1 MKRKMNITK
10 STLAAGAFAAL
21 LTLAVGGSA
30 AYLAIN
36 DVESVS
42 AQTIENTPN
51 TNVSS
56 NEPELL
62 PEKLLPERPAD
73 TKAPVITAND
83 MTIEEG
89 TTIDV
94 LEDVTVTDNVDKDL
108 QDRIVTEGTV
118 GTTPGTYTV
127 TFSVTDRAG
136 NTGSAEKTVTVT
148 PTPVVEEP
156 VEVPVE
162 ATPAQS
168 AQAQSAP
175 TESYDTASAQAET
188 PAALNN
194 TAPSYSPM
202 TMYLAGTAIS
212 YQNGG
217 QGQGQEI
224 IDSNSNVIST
234 WGGVAAQSGN
244 DGMNTHFIGHNPG
257 IFSTLFSVGQGSQ
270 ITVTDG
276 NGTPTVYTVSTIL
289 TVDDS
294 AIAAD
299 GTDYWNLITGT
310 GGGERIT
317 LQTCIDDV
325 TNRIVIAY
333 A

>member
-1 MKRKMNITK
+1 MKKRMNIRK
-10 STLAAGAFAAL
+10 STLAAGAFASL
-21 LTLAVGGSA
+21 LTLAVVGSA
-30 AYLAIN
+30 VYLTVN
-36 DVESVS
+36 DVESAS
-42 AQTIENTPN
+42 AQTIENTPQA
-51 TNVSS
+51 TVSS
-56 NEPELL
+56 KEPDLL
-62 PEKLLPERPAD
+62 PEKLLPERPED
-73 TKAPVITAND
+73 TKAPVITTSD
-83 MTIEEG
+83 VTIEEG

-94 LEDVTVTDNVDKDL
+94 LEDVTVTDNVDQDL
-108 QDRIVTEGTV
+108 QDSIVTEGTV

-127 TFSVTDRAG
+127 SFSVTDRAG
-136 NTGSAEKTVTVT
+136 NTGSAEKQVTVT
-148 PTPVVEEP
+148 PIPVVEEP
-156 VEVPVE
+156 VEAPVE
-162 ATPAQS
+162 VAPAQPEQS
-168 AQAQSAP
+168 QAA
-175 TESYDTASAQAET
+175 TESYTEVAPVVEEAPVVAST
-188 PAALNN
+188 
-194 TAPSYSPM
+194 PSYSPM
-202 TMYLAGTAIS
+202 TMYVAGTAIS

-217 QGQGQEI
+217 QGQGQSI
-224 IDSNSNVIST
+224 IDNNSSVVST
-234 WGGVAAQSGN
+234 WGGAAAQSGN

-270 ITVTDG
+270 ITVTDS

-310 GGGERIT
+310 GGGERIS